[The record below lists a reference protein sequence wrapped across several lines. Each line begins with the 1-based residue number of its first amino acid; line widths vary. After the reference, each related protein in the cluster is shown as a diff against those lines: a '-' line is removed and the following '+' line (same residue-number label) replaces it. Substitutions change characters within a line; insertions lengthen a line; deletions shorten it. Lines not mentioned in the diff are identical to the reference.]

1 MAQQEML
8 HRPRASE
15 LALQHLPR
23 KPKREASALYDRAAR
38 RGFASHEEGNT
49 DDSLIA
55 HDGVLGGRAM
65 TMTFGV
71 KDKSLFDKLSADKK
85 VGGD

>member
-1 MAQQEML
+1 ML

-23 KPKREASALYDRAAR
+23 KPKREASALYDRACR
-38 RGFASHEEGNT
+38 RGFASHEEG
-49 DDSLIA
+49 
-55 HDGVLGGRAM
+55 AM

-85 VGGD
+85 VGGE